1 MRQLLEYQA
10 DRIETVFAHHRVP
23 ARVTGGTVTPRWI
36 RYQVVPALG
45 VRIASITGLAEELA
59 AALDVPHVRVARQ
72 GAAIAVE
79 VPRDDPQPVRLMP
92 LLHGL
97 RNVPPVTAVL
107 GIADDGVP
115 ILIRLPSPD
124 VAHILV
130 AGTTGSGKTALLR
143 AMVISL
149 AYFNGA
155 GRTERVAMRPASCDP
170 APLRPATCDLRLVLI
185 DPKGTAFRDLADLP
199 HLARPVISDPAEAV
213 EALGSLVRLM
223 EVQGRIDT
231 RGDSLSTCPLSTCI
245 LVIDELVDLLMVA
258 GDDAERPLTRLVQR
272 GREAGIHVIA
282 ATQKPT
288 AAVIGSLVK
297 ANFPVR
303 VVGKVTS
310 PEDARV
316 ATGWKG
322 TGAERLLGRGDFI
335 VVAEGQLQRFQA
347 AYITP
352 EEVRDLF
359 REKGWANGRLRANAA
374 PPPPSTL
381 SPPYGGNKEDVIPL
395 LYSGQAPGRPEID
408 EIAVLADRLRPWW
421 KAHRGEWGAK
431 TGAVR
436 YLFGDNAP
444 AGGHYWDLTMAA
456 IDRLEVE
463 LAGGPNS
470 TSTSTP
476 TEDPFDALP
485 GPDAAF
491 WER

>member
-10 DRIETVFAHHRVP
+10 DRIEALFAHHKVP

-36 RYQVVPALG
+36 RYQVVPAMG

-59 AALDVPHVRVARQ
+59 AALDVPQVRVARQ

-79 VPRDDPQPVRLMP
+79 VPRDDPQPVRLVP
-92 LLHGL
+92 LLRGL

-115 ILIRLPSPD
+115 LLIRLPSPD

-143 AMVISL
+143 AMVLSL
-149 AYFNGA
+149 AYFNEAGGNGRGSGGA
-155 GRTERVAMRPASCDP
+155 LT
-170 APLRPATCDLRLVLI
+170 LRPAPCNLRLVLV

-223 EVQGRIDT
+223 ERPATSQTV
-231 RGDSLSTCPLSTCI
+231 I

-303 VVGKVTS
+303 LVGKVTS

-316 ATGWKG
+316 ATGWRG

-335 VVAEGQLQRFQA
+335 VVAEGQVQRFQA

-352 EEVRDLF
+352 EEVRALF
-359 REKGWANGRLRANAA
+359 QEKGWDGNGNGRLRANAA
-374 PPPPSTL
+374 PPSTL
-381 SPPYGGNKEDVIPL
+381 SPQYGGNKEDAIPL
-395 LYSGQAPGRPEID
+395 LYSGQDPEVD

-456 IDRLEVE
+456 ITRLEVE
-463 LAGGPNS
+463 LAGGPDS

-476 TEDPFDALP
+476 TEDPLDALP

>member
-1 MRQLLEYQA
+1 
-10 DRIETVFAHHRVP
+10 
-23 ARVTGGTVTPRWI
+23 
-36 RYQVVPALG
+36 
-45 VRIASITGLAEELA
+45 
-59 AALDVPHVRVARQ
+59 
-72 GAAIAVE
+72 
-79 VPRDDPQPVRLMP
+79 
-92 LLHGL
+92 
-97 RNVPPVTAVL
+97 VTAVL

-143 AMVISL
+143 AMVLSL
-149 AYFNGA
+149 AYFNEAGENGRGIGGA
-155 GRTERVAMRPASCDP
+155 LT
-170 APLRPATCDLRLVLI
+170 LRPAPCNLRLVLM

-223 EVQGRIDT
+223 ERPATSQTV
-231 RGDSLSTCPLSTCI
+231 I

-303 VVGKVTS
+303 LVGKVTS

-316 ATGWKG
+316 ATGWRG

-335 VVAEGQLQRFQA
+335 VVAEGQVQRFQA

-352 EEVRDLF
+352 EEVRALF
-359 REKGWANGRLRANAA
+359 QEKGWDGNGNGRLRANAA
-374 PPPPSTL
+374 PPSTL
-381 SPPYGGNKEDVIPL
+381 SPQYGGNKEDAIPL
-395 LYSGQAPGRPEID
+395 LYSGQDPEVD

-456 IDRLEVE
+456 IARLEVE
-463 LAGGPNS
+463 LAGGPDS

-476 TEDPFDALP
+476 TEDSLDALP
-485 GPDAAF
+485 GPDLGF
-491 WER
+491 WQR